1 MIVSVV
7 VATYNGKKFIK
18 KQLDSIR
25 NQSRQPDEVIIQDD
39 GSTDGTF
46 ELVEEYIRKNLLNNW
61 VVEKNKQNLGY
72 KKNFF
77 ELLKAA
83 HGDVIFLS
91 DQDDEWVSKKIERM
105 TEVMEKNTDVKTLN
119 CGISLIDG
127 QSKKVKL
134 ALRRNFHNANFLY
147 SKNSLKTLNYFEFSA
162 IVERNISPGCAMAI
176 TSEVKEKF
184 IKTYDFGLPHDWFLN
199 LMASLSNGCGYLNE
213 ELLNYRLHG
222 ENTLGISD
230 DWSAT
235 SKIASFEKDRKNKI
249 DEYQQ
254 LIQAFAIFEAYFP
267 ENKRL
272 TLQIKNYLELHLVF
286 YKKAQIRTLLKLYT
300 YSEYRETS
308 TFRGKAWDLLVTFKL
323 NKFLR

>member
-1 MIVSVV
+1 MVVSVV
-7 VATYNGKKFIK
+7 MATYNGKQFIK

-25 NQSRQPDEVIIQDD
+25 NQSRQPDEVIIKDD

-61 VVEKNKQNLGY
+61 IVEKNRQNLGY

-83 HGDVIFLS
+83 HGDIIFLS
-91 DQDDEWVSKKIERM
+91 DQDDEWAPKKIEKM
-105 TEVMEKNTDVKTLN
+105 AEVMEKNTEVKTLN

-134 ALRRNFHNANFLY
+134 DLRKNFYNANFLY
-147 SKNSLKTLNYFEFSA
+147 SKNPLKDLNYFEFYS

-176 TSEVKEKF
+176 TSEVKDEF
-184 IKTYDFGLPHDWFLN
+184 IKIYDFGLPHDWFLN
-199 LMASLSNGCGYLNE
+199 LIASLTNGCVFLNE

-235 SKIASFEKDRKNKI
+235 SKIDSFEKDRKDKI
-249 DEYQQ
+249 VEYQQ
-254 LIQAFAIFEAYFP
+254 LIQAFTIFEGRFP
-267 ENKRL
+267 KNKKI
-272 TLQIKNYLELHLVF
+272 TLKIKNYLELHLAF

-300 YSEYRETS
+300 CSQYLETS
-308 TFRGKAWDLLVTFKL
+308 TFRGKVWDWLVALKL
-323 NKFLR
+323 NKFL